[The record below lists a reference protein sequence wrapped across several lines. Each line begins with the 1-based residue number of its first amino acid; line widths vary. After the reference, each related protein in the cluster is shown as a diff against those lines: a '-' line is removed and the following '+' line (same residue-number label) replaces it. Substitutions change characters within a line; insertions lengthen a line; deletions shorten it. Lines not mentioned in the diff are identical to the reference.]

1 MATQY
6 KHNGH
11 RITYTSTAAI
21 TSGQL
26 LVLTGGLG
34 NYGTN
39 TGQFGV
45 CGIAITDI
53 AADDTVGGAVA
64 MDGVWTV
71 TANAAANESG
81 VVGAPVYFYNTSS
94 NKATL
99 VTAGTNTAYAGVLAT
114 AKPSTA
120 TTTLDVLLNR

>member
-11 RITYTSTAAI
+11 RIVYTSTAAI
-21 TSGQL
+21 SSGD
-26 LVLTGGLG
+26 LVVMTQSNG
-34 NYGTN
+34 GTN
-39 TGQFGV
+39 ATPGL
-45 CGIAITDI
+45 CGIAIADI
-53 AADDTVGGAVA
+53 AANDTVGGSLAI
-64 MDGVWTV
+64 DGVWTV

-99 VTAGTNTAYAGVLAT
+99 VLSGTNTSYAGSLAT